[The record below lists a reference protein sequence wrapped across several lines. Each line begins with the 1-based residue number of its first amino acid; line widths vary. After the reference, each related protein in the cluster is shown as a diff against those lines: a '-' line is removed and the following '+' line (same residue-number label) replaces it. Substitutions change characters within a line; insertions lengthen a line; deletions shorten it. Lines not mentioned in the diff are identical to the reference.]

1 MMIAPLLASMS
12 LVLAFAAALPAALPA
27 QTTTGFLDRTVTVGT
42 LRVQYQVYVPLTYD
56 GHRKLPVILF
66 MHGSGER
73 GSDGLKQTQVGM
85 PSQIRWHRDWF
96 DAIVV
101 MPQCPDDSVFRGVVA
116 QAAFAT
122 LEKSVKEFHGDR
134 DRLYVTGLSMGGYG
148 VWQQLLDHPNVFA
161 AAVTVS
167 GGLTP
172 SADMANLFVDT
183 KGNEPFGYVAQQ
195 AKELPVWIF
204 HGAQDDVVPVTQDR
218 ALVDSLRAAG
228 SSPRYTEYPDVG
240 HGAWDKAYGDEEL
253 WKWLFAQRLA
263 RR

>member
-1 MMIAPLLASMS
+1 MIAVPALASMS
-12 LVLAFAAALPAALPA
+12 LALALAAALPSRAP
-27 QTTTGFLDRTVTVGT
+27 TGFLDRTVTVHALT
-42 LRVQYQVYVPLTYD
+42 MKYQVYVPPGYD
-56 GHRKLPVILF
+56 AHRKLPVILF

-116 QAAFAT
+116 QAAFAAF
-122 LEKSVKEFHGDR
+122 EKSVKEFHGDR
-134 DRLYVTGLSMGGYG
+134 ERLYVTGLSMGGYG
-148 VWQQLLDHPNVFA
+148 TWQQLVDHPGVFA
-161 AAVTVS
+161 ALVTVS

-183 KGNEPFGYVAQQ
+183 KGNEPFGYVAR
-195 AKELPVWIF
+195 AARDLPVWIF
-204 HGAQDDVVPVTQDR
+204 HGAQDDVVPVVQDR

-228 SSPRYTEYPDVG
+228 ASPRYTEYPDVG
-240 HGAWDKAYGDEEL
+240 HGAWDKAYADEEL
-253 WKWLFAQRLA
+253 WTWLFAQR

>member
-1 MMIAPLLASMS
+1 MLTASLASVS
-12 LVLAFAAALPAALPA
+12 LAFALAAALPA
-27 QTTTGFLDRTVTVGT
+27 QGSTGFLDRAVTVGA
-42 LRVQYQVYVPLTYD
+42 LRMPYQLFVPQGYD

-101 MPQCPDDSVFRGVVA
+101 MPQSPDDSVFRGAVA
-116 QAAFAT
+116 EAAFAA
-122 LEKSVKEFHGDR
+122 LEKTVKEFHGDR

-148 VWQQLLDHPNVFA
+148 VWQQVVDHPGVFA

-172 SADMANLFVDT
+172 STDMANLFVDT
-183 KGNEPFGYVAQQ
+183 KGKEPFGYVAAQT
-195 AKELPVWIF
+195 KSLPVWIF
-204 HGAQDDVVPVTQDR
+204 HGAQDDVVPAVQDHT
-218 ALVDSLRAAG
+218 LVDSMRAAG
-228 SSPRYTEYPDVG
+228 AAPKYTEYPDVG
-240 HGAWDKAYGDEEL
+240 HGAWDRAYADEEL
-253 WKWLFAQRLA
+253 WKWLFAQRLPH
-263 RR
+263 RSR

>member
-1 MMIAPLLASMS
+1 MMIAPMLASMS
-12 LVLAFAAALPAALPA
+12 LVLAFDAALPA
-27 QTTTGFLDRTVTVGT
+27 QTKTGFLDRTVTVGT
-42 LRVQYQVYVPLTYD
+42 LQMQYQVYVPLGYD

-101 MPQCPDDSVFRGVVA
+101 MPQCPDDSVFRGGVA
-116 QAAFAT
+116 QAAFAA

-148 VWQQLLDHPNVFA
+148 VWQQLVDHPGVFA

-183 KGNEPFGYVAQQ
+183 KGEEPFGYLAQR
-195 AKELPVWIF
+195 AKDLPVWIF

-218 ALVDSLRAAG
+218 ALVDSLRAVGA
-228 SSPRYTEYPDVG
+228 SPKYTEYPDVG

-253 WKWLFAQRLA
+253 WKWLFAQRLD
-263 RR
+263 RTSR

>member
-1 MMIAPLLASMS
+1 MKSNSLALASMMIAL
-12 LVLAFAAALPAALPA
+12 ALPAALPA
-27 QTTTGFLDRTVTVGT
+27 QRPTGFFDRTVTSGA
-42 LRVQYQVYVPLTYD
+42 LEMKYQVYVPPDYD
-56 GHRKLPVILF
+56 GKRKLPVILF

-116 QAAFAT
+116 QAAFAA

-148 VWQQLLDHPNVFA
+148 VWQQLVDHPGVFA
-161 AAVTVS
+161 AAATVS

-183 KGNEPFGYVAQQ
+183 KGNEPFGYVAR
-195 AKELPVWIF
+195 AAMDLPLWIF
-204 HGAQDDVVPVTQDR
+204 HGAQDDVVPIVQDR
-218 ALVDSLRAAG
+218 ALVDSLKAVGA
-228 SSPRYTEYPDVG
+228 SPKYTEYADLG
-240 HGAWDKAYGDEEL
+240 HGAWDRAYGDHEL
-253 WKWLFAQRLA
+253 WIWMFAQR